1 MSAMDLSPEISA
13 EVPDGFVPMVRP
25 NNGPPGFVQ
34 NCQGVYFKAATGEV
48 AARILAEHL
57 NPLNIAHGGFLATL
71 ADTAFGA
78 YIRVQAGFEL
88 PPATVELSIDYISP
102 ARPGQWIT
110 AQVAIHKIGRTLCNA
125 SLSLLDGERL
135 VARAKGTFIS
145 NTSMHR
151 KVAATAK
158 P

>member
-1 MSAMDLSPEISA
+1 MSAMDISTPIP
-13 EVPDGFVPMVRP
+13 VGFVPMLRP
-25 NNGPPGFVQ
+25 NNAQQGFVQ
-34 NCQGVYFKAATGEV
+34 NCRGVYFRPDTGEV
-48 AARILAEHL
+48 AAFILAEHL

-78 YIRVQAGFEL
+78 FIRVQASFEL
-88 PPATVELSIDYISP
+88 PPATVELSMDYISP

-110 AQVAIHKIGRTLCNA
+110 AQVEIHKIGRTLCNA

-135 VARAKGTFIS
+135 VARAKGTFIA
-145 NTSMHR
+145 NTQSLHAPVSASR
-151 KVAATAK
+151 Q